1 MKFSDKCQLTEDLKL
16 RRKLLNMGFGITNVG
31 PTGLR
36 GLQGEA
42 GPAGPQGEIGPTG
55 PQGEV
60 GPTGPSA
67 ITSTDGLFF
76 TSFEDGSTTTN
87 LLLKDSWLLPNPS
100 EYFSIASN
108 HEIDVEPGVY
118 EIVFSGFIS
127 EADDT
132 HGAEFY
138 LSDETGAAIKDL
150 HFKLPG
156 GNGKQMF
163 FSQSIIFR
171 FEKITTLK
179 ASINL
184 LGDEQSSKVVV
195 SDVNLLMKK
204 IHE

>member
-1 MKFSDKCQLTEDLKL
+1 MKFSDMCQLTEDLKL

-132 HGAEFY
+132 HGVEFY
-138 LSDETGAAIKDL
+138 
-150 HFKLPG
+150 
-156 GNGKQMF
+156 
-163 FSQSIIFR
+163 
-171 FEKITTLK
+171 
-179 ASINL
+179 
-184 LGDEQSSKVVV
+184 
-195 SDVNLLMKK
+195 
-204 IHE
+204 